1 MYCLVFKKR
10 FEIIN
15 QSMRMKKR
23 FCFFFIRYQ
32 NPCPFLI
39 FIYLDLFLQNAYVY
53 AQHIQTVYFCFPSD
67 LKCHTLIGLNMTRDY
82 LISNSSPHIKP
93 YHTYVALLIF
103 IQGGTCILFYPCMS
117 VYFFVRPSVCL
128 LQKFLSHFLNN

>member
-1 MYCLVFKKR
+1 
-10 FEIIN
+10 
-15 QSMRMKKR
+15 MRMKKR

-32 NPCPFLI
+32 NPCPFLNFHLFRFISAKCIHVRTTYSNLI
-39 FIYLDLFLQNAYVY
+39 FLFFLG
-53 AQHIQTVYFCFPSD
+53 

-128 LQKFLSHFLNN
+128 LQKFLSQFLSN